1 MVQVNDG
8 YNVSLKTF
16 YNGGREGDLL
26 IVIWHVSEGGR
37 ENVKV
42 VENTRYSVAPI
53 KFLLDIIALR
63 GQSIAYYIWL
73 WTSIWNGQ
81 KTPTSVSS
89 ISPNNNY
96 YIIFTSSFLT
106 QQRTTEKRWFQKRRY
121 SRCSPRC
128 LMFFRELFIFLCVSI
143 YACKYVRYM
152 LAEARRGHWIPWSWS
167 YKWLWVAVWVLGRD
181 PVSRAS
187 PLPAP
192 LLPS

>member
-1 MVQVNDG
+1 MQTEFLYNFQRLSNMVQANG
-8 YNVSLKTF
+8 RYNVSLKTF

-26 IVIWHVSEGGR
+26 MVIWYVNEGGR

-73 WTSIWNGQ
+73 WTSIWNGK

-89 ISPNNNY
+89 ISLNNNY

-106 QQRTTEKRWFQKRRY
+106 QQRTTEKWWFQKWRY

-128 LMFFRELFIFLCVSI
+128 LMLSLESYLFFC
-143 YACKYVRYM
+143 
-152 LAEARRGHWIPWSWS
+152 
-167 YKWLWVAVWVLGRD
+167 VWVYVLAGMC
-181 PVSRAS
+181 ATC
-187 PLPAP
+187 
-192 LLPS
+192 